1 MLYKYLFYI
10 LYLIPASLAAV
21 QLHWLL
27 HGSSL
32 FTPCRGR
39 QDVTPLLCSAR
50 EDNAA
55 QPAQGCCV
63 SALGDVMLCTAPC
76 LWSSKKQP
84 GWRGA
89 LFSLFSP
96 FFSFSPYPP
105 FSPFSLLFS
114 PFFPSPFTSLPHAL
128 SPGPRCWLTPVA
140 ERLRAP
146 RSSSRLLTKPRLLAR
161 SAARCCHGPGRCSQP
176 APSPRGINQEVIQ
189 KAHML
194 LCPVLSIHMCV
205 T

>member
-39 QDVTPLLCSAR
+39 QDVTLLLYSAR
-50 EDNAA
+50 EGNAA

-89 LFSLFSP
+89 LFSPFSP
-96 FFSFSPYPP
+96 FFPFSPYPP
-105 FSPFSLLFS
+105 FFPLFPPFFSL
-114 PFFPSPFTSLPHAL
+114 FFPPL
-128 SPGPRCWLTPVA
+128 SHPCLT
-140 ERLRAP
+140 
-146 RSSSRLLTKPRLLAR
+146 R
-161 SAARCCHGPGRCSQP
+161 SAPGRG
-176 APSPRGINQEVIQ
+176 AG
-189 KAHML
+189 
-194 LCPVLSIHMCV
+194 
-205 T
+205 

>member
-50 EDNAA
+50 EGNAA

-89 LFSLFSP
+89 LFSP
-96 FFSFSPYPP
+96 
-105 FSPFSLLFS
+105 LFS
-114 PFFPSPFTSLPHAL
+114 PFFPFFPLSPFFSLFPLILPFFFLPFHIPASRAQPRAAVL
-128 SPGPRCWLTPVA
+128 ADTRGGAAQSPTQQQQIA
-140 ERLRAP
+140 DKAAAP
-146 RSSSRLLTKPRLLAR
+146 RPQRRTLLPRARPLLPAR
-161 SAARCCHGPGRCSQP
+161 PLPARD
-176 APSPRGINQEVIQ
+176 
-189 KAHML
+189 
-194 LCPVLSIHMCV
+194 
-205 T
+205 